1 MQRVYRMSLTR
12 RGFFTGVCTAAVPSA
27 WLPRARAEQGAPL
40 IGFVHSLS
48 SSYIENFAPSFRS
61 GLAETGYV
69 DGRNI
74 TVAYRAAD
82 GRYDL
87 LPGLVADL
95 IKQKAAVIVAAGG
108 TEPAKVAQAATST
121 VPIVFVSAA
130 DPVKAGLIASLNRPG
145 ANITGV
151 SLIGST
157 LEAKRLEILNQLVPG
172 NAPIGVLINSTYPDA
187 ALQRHESETAAGAM
201 KRSII
206 VATASTDTEIEPAI
220 AGLAQGGAGALLV
233 AQDVFFNSRRRQ
245 LITLAADH
253 KLPAIYNQRE
263 YVEIGGLASY
273 GTSFKDGYRQAGV
286 LAGKILAGAN
296 PAEQPVTQPTKFEL
310 VINLQAAK
318 ALGLVLPPAMLA
330 LADEVIE

>member
-1 MQRVYRMSLTR
+1 MNRREFIALT
-12 RGFFTGVCTAAVPSA
+12 GFGTAAVHIA
-27 WLPRARAEQGAPL
+27 LFRAARAQQPTPL

-48 SSYIENFAPSFRS
+48 SSYIENFAPAFRA

-69 DGRNI
+69 DGRNVSI
-74 TVAYRAAD
+74 AYRAAD

-87 LPGLVADL
+87 LAGLVTDL

-108 TEPAKVAQAATST
+108 TEPAKVAQAATSAI
-121 VPIVFVSAA
+121 PIVFVSAA

-145 ANITGV
+145 GNITGV

-172 NAPIGVLINSTYPDA
+172 HAPIGVLINPTYPDA
-187 ALQRHESETAAGAM
+187 GLQRRESEAAAGAM
-201 KRSII
+201 KRPII
-206 VATASTDTEIEPAI
+206 VITASTDSEIEPAI
-220 AGLAQGGAGALLV
+220 AGLAQNGAGALLV

-245 LITLAADH
+245 LTTLATNH
-253 KLPAIYNQRE
+253 KLPTIYNQRE

-286 LAGKILAGAN
+286 LAGKILAGAS
-296 PAEQPVTQPTKFEL
+296 PAEQPVTQPTKFEF
-310 VINLQAAK
+310 VVNLRTAK
-318 ALGLVLPPAMLA
+318 ALGLTLPAAMLA
-330 LADEVIE
+330 IADEVIE

>member
-1 MQRVYRMSLTR
+1 MLLLRHTNR
-12 RGFFTGVCTAAVPSA
+12 REFIGFTGLGTAAVHIA
-27 WLPRARAEQGAPL
+27 LLPPARAQQPTPL
-40 IGFVHSLS
+40 VGFVHSLS
-48 SSYIENFAPSFRS
+48 SSYIENFAPAFRD

-74 TVAYRAAD
+74 SVAYRAAD

-87 LPGLVADL
+87 LDGLVTDL

-121 VPIVFVSAA
+121 IPIVFVSAA

-145 ANITGV
+145 GNITGV

-157 LEAKRLEILNQLVPG
+157 LEPKRLEILHQLVPG
-172 NAPIGVLINSTYPDA
+172 KAPIGVLINPTYPDA
-187 ALQRHESETAAGAM
+187 GLQRRESETAAEAM
-201 KRSII
+201 KRAVI
-206 VATASTDTEIEPAI
+206 VTTASTDSEIESAI

-233 AQDVFFNSRRRQ
+233 AQDVFFNSRRRK
-245 LITLAADH
+245 LTMLANNY

-286 LAGKILAGAN
+286 LTGKILAGAN
-296 PAEQPVTQPTKFEL
+296 PAEQPVTQPTKFEF
-310 VINLQAAK
+310 VVNLQTAN
-318 ALGLVLPPAMLA
+318 ALGLALPPAVVA